1 MLRRRNVRRV
11 CGWGEGCAD
20 RLQVGALR
28 HRGRGADCLRG
39 LGLCRLSGRRVRIQ
53 AHGGHPEEDTREGR
67 DYENRRATQRSLR
80 ERPDPDAN
88 AQAVDSL
95 VTSGHLPV
103 VRGRSPPAILA
114 LSALLKGCCSTLFPS
129 SGVPRREGSR
139 VASPD
144 PQVAGDNPCRWQ
156 ESTPFSAARKNRYPS
171 KAHADKDSGLR
182 AGTVPSF
189 LRKLFLS

>member
-1 MLRRRNVRRV
+1 MLRRRNIRRV
-11 CGWGEGCAD
+11 CGRGEGCAD

-28 HRGRGADCLRG
+28 QCGRGADRLRG
-39 LGLCRLSGRRVRIQ
+39 LGLCRLSGRRVRVQ

-103 VRGRSPPAILA
+103 VRGPKPPRNFST
-114 LSALLKGCCSTLFPS
+114 LSAVLKGCSSPLFPS
-129 SGVPRREGSR
+129 SGVPGREGSR

-144 PQVAGDNPCRWQ
+144 PQGAGDNLYRVARANPVLSSEK
-156 ESTPFSAARKNRYPS
+156 ES
-171 KAHADKDSGLR
+171 
-182 AGTVPSF
+182 VSF
-189 LRKLFLS
+189 QGPRG